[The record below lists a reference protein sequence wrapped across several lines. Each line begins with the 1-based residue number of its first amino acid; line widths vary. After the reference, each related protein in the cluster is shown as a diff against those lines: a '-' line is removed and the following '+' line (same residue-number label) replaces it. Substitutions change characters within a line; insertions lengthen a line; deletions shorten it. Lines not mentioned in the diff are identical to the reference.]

1 MPFDGTPGLDERR
14 PSPEEE
20 AGARTLQAMIAA
32 QVVESNEARLSD
44 GDQTVDLPVALARS
58 LIDLLGHLAAGKVV
72 KVVPIDALLTTQQAA
87 DLLNVSRPYLIKLI
101 DEEVLSAS
109 KVGRH
114 RRLKA
119 EEVMAYAEQVEK
131 DRDKALAEMARDDAD
146 HL

>member
-1 MPFDGTPGLDERR
+1 MPFDGMPGLDERR

-20 AGARTLQAMIAA
+20 AGAKALQAMLAS
-32 QVVESNEARLSD
+32 QVVRSNKAHLSD
-44 GDQTVDLPVALARS
+44 GDQTVDLPIALARS

-87 DLLNVSRPYLIKLI
+87 DLLNVSRPYLIKLV
-101 DEEVLSAS
+101 DEGVLSAS

-119 EEVMAYAEQVEK
+119 EEVMAYAEEAKK
-131 DRDKALAEMARDDAD
+131 DRDEALAEMARDDAE

>member
-1 MPFDGTPGLDERR
+1 MPFDGTPGLSERL

-20 AGARTLQAMIAA
+20 AGAKALQAMLAA
-32 QVVESNEARLSD
+32 QVVDTNAAHLSD
-44 GDQTVDLPVALARS
+44 GHQTVELPIALARS

-72 KVVPIDALLTTQQAA
+72 KIVPIDALLTTQQAA

-101 DEEVLSAS
+101 DQGVLSAS

-119 EEVMAYAEQVEK
+119 EEVMAYAEVVQQE
-131 DRDKALAEMARDDAD
+131 RDQALAAMARDDAE